1 MAYSALKKEKYFFLS
16 DKNLAMM
23 TENYMYKQTQNHC
36 LQLFSWNQFLMIQ
49 GKYVI
54 QCIENTLLRLLC
66 YAWKRQFFFCLQ
78 TLLVTTHIVT

>member
-1 MAYSALKKEKYFFLS
+1 
-16 DKNLAMM
+16 M

-36 LQLFSWNQFLMIQ
+36 LQLFSGNQFLMIQ

-66 YAWKRQFFFCLQ
+66 YAWKRQFFFFCLQ

>member
-1 MAYSALKKEKYFFLS
+1 
-16 DKNLAMM
+16 
-23 TENYMYKQTQNHC
+23 MYKQTQNHC
-36 LQLFSWNQFLMIQ
+36 LQLFSGNQFLMIHVQ

>member
-1 MAYSALKKEKYFFLS
+1 
-16 DKNLAMM
+16 M
-23 TENYMYKQTQNHC
+23 TEKYMYKQTQNHC
-36 LQLFSWNQFLMIQ
+36 LQLFSGNQFLMIQ

-66 YAWKRQFFFCLQ
+66 YAWKRQFFFFCLQ

>member
-1 MAYSALKKEKYFFLS
+1 
-16 DKNLAMM
+16 M

-36 LQLFSWNQFLMIQ
+36 LQLFFRESVSNDK

-66 YAWKRQFFFCLQ
+66 YAWKRQFIFFCLQ
-78 TLLVTTHIVT
+78 TSLVTTHIVT

>member
-1 MAYSALKKEKYFFLS
+1 
-16 DKNLAMM
+16 M

-36 LQLFSWNQFLMIQ
+36 LQLFSGNQFLMIQ

>member
-1 MAYSALKKEKYFFLS
+1 
-16 DKNLAMM
+16 M
-23 TENYMYKQTQNHC
+23 TENYMYKQTQSHC
-36 LQLFSWNQFLMIQ
+36 LQLFSGNQFLMIQ
-49 GKYVI
+49 GKHVI